1 MTQAKRVYLAGK
13 MSNMPF
19 FNFPAFKEGAKNLR
33 DKGYEVFSPAEKD
46 IERAGEFQLNCPTG
60 SHAELAACNV
70 PQITY
75 KECMK
80 IDLNYILDQADVIAL
95 LPGWEQSP
103 GACVEK
109 GLADL
114 LKLEVIYL

>member
-1 MTQAKRVYLAGK
+1 MRFKKVYLAGQ
-13 MSNMPF
+13 MSGVPF
-19 FNFPAFKEGAKNLR
+19 FNFPAFKEAAKKLR
-33 DKGYEVFSPAEKD
+33 DRGYIVFSPAEKD
-46 IERAGEFQLNCPTG
+46 IERAGEFQLNCPNG
-60 SHAELAACNV
+60 SAEELVACNV

-75 KECMK
+75 RECMK
-80 IDLNYILDQADVIAL
+80 LDLNYIMDQAEVIAL
-95 LPGWEQSP
+95 LPGWEKSP

>member
-1 MTQAKRVYLAGK
+1 MRKIYLAGK

-19 FNFPAFKEGAKNLR
+19 FNFPAFKKYSTILR
-33 DKGYEVFSPAEKD
+33 EKGNEVFSPAEKD
-46 IERAGEFQLNCPTG
+46 VERAGEFQLNCPNGT
-60 SHAELAACNV
+60 HEELAACNV

-80 IDLNYILDQADVIAL
+80 IDLNYIMDEADAIAL
-95 LPGWEQSP
+95 IPGWEKSP

-109 GLADL
+109 ALAEL
-114 LKLEVIYL
+114 LKLEVIYLD